1 MGLENMQKKISKG
14 KGRFWLLCSL
24 ETLMSVAAR
33 LVWVLIA
40 AQLSLGFVRL
50 RFKMMKSWRK
60 E

>member
-1 MGLENMQKKISKG
+1 MGLENMLNNISKA
-14 KGRFWLLCSL
+14 KYRLWLLCSL

-40 AQLSLGFVRL
+40 PQLSLGFVRL